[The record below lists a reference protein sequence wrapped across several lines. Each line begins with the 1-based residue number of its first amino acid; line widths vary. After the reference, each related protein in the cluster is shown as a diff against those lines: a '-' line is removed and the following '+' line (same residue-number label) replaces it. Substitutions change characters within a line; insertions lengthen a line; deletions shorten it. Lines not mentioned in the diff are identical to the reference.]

1 MLKVGLT
8 GGIGS
13 GKSTVCSLFSGLG
26 VAVLDADQISRDL
39 VTIGQP
45 ALALIEREF
54 GPEVL
59 TAEGQ
64 LNRPKLRD
72 RIFSDPDAKKK
83 LEALLHPLIYQAL
96 DSKLTQL
103 DGRYAIVCVPLLIE
117 TGMRHWVDRVLVI
130 DCPIEVQIERV
141 LKRDRLPLA
150 QTKAII
156 ASQATRAARLSVA
169 DDLIDN
175 ANGPDTLAHQVK
187 TLHNFYLSLT
197 SSTQ

>member
-13 GKSTVCSLFSGLG
+13 GKSTVSSLFLGLG
-26 VAVLDADQISRDL
+26 VAVLDADQVSRDL
-39 VTIGQP
+39 VALGQP

-54 GPEVL
+54 GPELL
-59 TAEGQ
+59 TAEGH
-64 LNRPKLRD
+64 LDRPKLKAK
-72 RIFSDPDAKKK
+72 IFTDSDAKKR
-83 LEALLHPLIYQAL
+83 LEALLHPLVYQAL
-96 DSKLTQL
+96 DKKFSQL
-103 DGRYAIVCVPLLIE
+103 DGGYAVISVPLLLE
-117 TGMRHWVDRVLVI
+117 TGMGQWVDRVLVI
-130 DCPIEVQIERV
+130 DCPVETQIERV

-150 QTKAII
+150 QIKAIM
-156 ASQATRAARLSVA
+156 ATQVARNVRLSAA

-197 SSTQ
+197 SSTH